1 MVEDSKLGN
10 VFIGPTNLNLN
21 GFVGARAEQSSTF
34 LAASPPSSP
43 VSLPPSLA
51 KQVQFRFSSNG
62 KIAVGGVRVQLDS
75 HSILRQGAGRKQLKQ
90 HTTYCL
96 LADMQTMVQFNLALW
111 LVGDTMPEPAIEII
125 STIEFVQFMP
135 RMIFSG

>member
-62 KIAVGGVRVQLDS
+62 KIAVGGVRVQATEATYHLLS
-75 HSILRQGAGRKQLKQ
+75 ASRHANNGPIQLGIVASGR
-90 HTTYCL
+90 HD
-96 LADMQTMVQFNLALW
+96 A
-111 LVGDTMPEPAIEII
+111 
-125 STIEFVQFMP
+125 
-135 RMIFSG
+135 